1 MAGGKKRAR
10 LERRELVFIDESGCY
25 LLPFVART
33 YAPMGCTPILKAKH
47 TRDHLSIMSGIS
59 PAGGLFTMIRLEALD
74 GKAAVAFLRHV
85 RRCVDRKLLVVWDG
99 SPIHRGRTMRD
110 FLENGAARHIH
121 LEALPPYAPDL
132 NPDEGVWRY
141 TKCVELRNVCCL
153 NLDDLRVHVRNVFGR
168 LRQRP
173 SLIRSFFAEAKLAI
187 ENV

>member
-1 MAGGKKRAR
+1 VAGGKKRAR
-10 LERRELVFIDESGCY
+10 LEQRELVFIDESGYY

-33 YAPMGCTPILKAKH
+33 YAPTGCTPMLKVKH

-59 PAGGLFTMIRLEALD
+59 PAGALFTMIRLEALD
-74 GKAAVAFLRHV
+74 GEAAVAFLRHV
-85 RRCVDRKLLVVWDG
+85 WRCVDRKLLVVWDG

-153 NLDDLRVHVRNVFGR
+153 NLDDLRAHVRNVFGR

-173 SLIRSFFAEAKLAI
+173 RLIRSFFAEAKLAL